1 MRGEGTDENDLGAD
15 ADPIVHVPADI
26 RSNERAADRG
36 WRPRPFE
43 RTDISDAGS
52 PPDNDYP
59 GREETTGAEDPSD
72 PARSLP
78 EEHFDGFGEAAEQRT
93 MSP

>member
-1 MRGEGTDENDLGAD
+1 MLGEGTDNEDLGASE
-15 ADPIVHVPADI
+15 DPIVHVPADL
-26 RSNERAADRG
+26 RPNERAADRG
-36 WRPRPFE
+36 GRPRPFE
-43 RTDISDAGS
+43 RDDISDAGS

-78 EEHFDGFGEAAEQRT
+78 EEHFDSPGEAADQRPV
-93 MSP
+93 SP